1 MATDFL
7 EAFGRAVRQLRQ
19 ERGMTQAEL
28 AARLSLGRTSITN
41 LEKGQQSPP
50 LSMLPEI
57 ASALGVDPLRLI
69 ANAVHASGSARQAA
83 LAATVHDK
91 DLRRWAGQVIGD
103 TMTGQSTDG
112 RPRRL
117 GNGGRHDASRG
128 RTRPARQ
135 SAHHRTACARRA
147 ARPGR
152 RSGDQL
158 PALRGRR
165 HLRLAVP
172 GRRQPPR

>member
-7 EAFGRAVRQLRQ
+7 EAFGRAVRHLRQ
-19 ERGMTQAEL
+19 DRGMTQAEL

-69 ANAVHASGSARQAA
+69 ANAVRDGGSAEAGG

-103 TMTGQSTDG
+103 TLTGQSPDG
-112 RPRRL
+112 RSEQARQR
-117 GNGGRHDASRG
+117 
-128 RTRPARQ
+128 RPA
-135 SAHHRTACARRA
+135 
-147 ARPGR
+147 
-152 RSGDQL
+152 
-158 PALRGRR
+158 
-165 HLRLAVP
+165 
-172 GRRQPPR
+172 